1 MEQAARSPTIR
12 LRFTPGATAAR
23 PGAPTT
29 FSLHLQ
35 PAGPPSLWR
44 PIDGAPVLSRTVL
57 GRALSAAATATALA
71 LAACTATYA
80 APPAAA
86 GNLGLHEAVGTCCCV
101 AATSAAF

>member
-12 LRFTPGATAAR
+12 LQLAPGVTAAR
-23 PGAPTT
+23 PWSADYIHASSSACRTAIT
-29 FSLHLQ
+29 L
-35 PAGPPSLWR
+35 AT
-44 PIDGAPVLSRTVL
+44 DGAAVLSRTVL

-86 GNLGLHEAVGTCCCV
+86 GNLGLHEAAGTCCCV